1 MNTHHD
7 DEPFFITDEIE
18 AEMKA
23 AGYTFVPP
31 AHVSTLSLP
40 QVVAA
45 LSDSELATWP
55 SWLTEQEVRRR
66 QSEPSAGLC

>member
-1 MNTHHD
+1 MNTHQN

-23 AGYTFVPP
+23 AGYEFEPP
-31 AHVSTLSLP
+31 AHVSTQLLC

-55 SWLTEQEVRRR
+55 SLLTEQEVKRR
-66 QSEPSAGLC
+66 QC